1 MNEEQQHLIKKE
13 KPISYYIFFYFIIFI
28 LFLSLLFFLLSIKQN
43 VSMLENKE
51 VKEVIYNEFTNLKNE
66 TIKISTNCT
75 SFNDRNCIILLN
87 INE

>member
-1 MNEEQQHLIKKE
+1 
-13 KPISYYIFFYFIIFI
+13 
-28 LFLSLLFFLLSIKQN
+28 
-43 VSMLENKE
+43 MLENKE